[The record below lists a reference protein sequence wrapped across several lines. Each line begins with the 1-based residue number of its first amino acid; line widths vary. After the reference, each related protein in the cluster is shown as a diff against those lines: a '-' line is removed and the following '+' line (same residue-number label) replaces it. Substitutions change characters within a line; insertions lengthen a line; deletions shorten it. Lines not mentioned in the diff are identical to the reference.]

1 MSVTTTTSTHRPGK
15 SRRRRSLKTDD
26 TVSVRKMRATAG
38 FLGLLVL
45 ALLASLGV
53 IAASASQ

>member
-1 MSVTTTTSTHRPGK
+1 MSAITSSTHRSGK
-15 SRRRRSLKTDD
+15 SRRRRSLKKDD
-26 TVSVRKMRATAG
+26 TVSVRKMRVTAG

-53 IAASASQ
+53 IAATASQ